1 LVLFFKKEHPF
12 LELFLLAL
20 GAAAAGFV
28 QGLTGFAFA
37 LVSMAFWAWVLPPG
51 IAAPLV
57 VACSLLGQLVA
68 GRRTWAGFRSPA
80 VWPFLAGGLVGVPL
94 GTWVILP
101 RIDPAQFRLA
111 LGLFL
116 VLWCPAMLFAARLPP
131 LRWGGRGADALAGW
145 VGGLLGGIGGL
156 SGPVPSLWVNLRHW
170 NKDAQRALFQAFNT
184 TMHTLSLAAMA
195 AGGLVTTRAAML
207 FLLAAPCMVLPALAG
222 ARLYA
227 RISEVAFRRVV
238 LALLW
243 AAGSILVFNGFSK
256 PG

>member
-1 LVLFFKKEHPF
+1 
-12 LELFLLAL
+12 LELLLL
-20 GAAAAGFV
+20 CTGAAAAGFV
-28 QGLTGFAFA
+28 QGLTGFAFG
-37 LVSMAFWAWVLPPG
+37 LVSMAFWAWAIPPET
-51 IAAPLV
+51 AAPLV
-57 VACSLLGQLVA
+57 VACSLLGQLLA

-80 VWPFLAGGLVGVPL
+80 VWPFLAGGLLGVPL
-94 GTWVILP
+94 GAWVILP

-116 VLWCPAMLFAARLPP
+116 VVWCPAMLFAARLPA

-145 VGGLLGGIGGL
+145 VGGIMGGIGGL
-156 SGPVPSLWVNLRHW
+156 SGPVPTLWVTLRRW
-170 NKDAQRALFQAFNT
+170 EKNAQRALFQAFNT
-184 TMHTLSLAAMA
+184 TMHALALAAMA
-195 AGGLVTTRAAML
+195 AGGVLEARTFWF

-227 RISEVAFRRVV
+227 RISDTAFRRAV

-243 AAGSILVFNGFSK
+243 LAGSMLLINGFSK